1 MTGHSAMDMPS
12 PGRRLLVT
20 DPPCAGDSTRSRVGI
35 PPRGPKSVG
44 RQNVADAGH
53 MRAANRKVNICTRG
67 REIAGRI
74 GRPALQCTTKASFR
88 FVTRLNSVCEPLRC
102 TAGVDLARDSG
113 GPRRLRTA
121 RIPKPSAL
129 ANGRYQVAIRNPLY
143 VRRWADIC
151 RSRSITRAR
160 LTSAAV
166 IPKTSLVAQPGVV
179 SGNYVRVILD

>member
-1 MTGHSAMDMPS
+1 MLRTPAICARRIEKSISAHAAEKSLGESGAPRCNAQ
-12 PGRRLLVT
+12 RRPV
-20 DPPCAGDSTRSRVGI
+20 
-35 PPRGPKSVG
+35 
-44 RQNVADAGH
+44 
-53 MRAANRKVNICTRG
+53 
-67 REIAGRI
+67 
-74 GRPALQCTTKASFR
+74 FR
-88 FVTRLNSVCEPLRC
+88 FVTRLNPVCKPLRC
-102 TAGVDLARDSG
+102 TAGVNLARDSG

-166 IPKTSLVAQPGVV
+166 TPKTSLVAQPGVV
-179 SGNYVRVILD
+179 LGNYVRVILD